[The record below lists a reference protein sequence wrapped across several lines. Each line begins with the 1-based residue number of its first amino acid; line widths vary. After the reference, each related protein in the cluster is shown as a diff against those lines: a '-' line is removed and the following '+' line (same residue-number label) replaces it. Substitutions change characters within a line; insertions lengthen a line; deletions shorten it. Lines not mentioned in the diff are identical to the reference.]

1 MCLSTSNFYRIAV
14 EFSKFLFLFQ
24 KGRQHSLNPQHL
36 IIKQRAAQ
44 ACLLTPL
51 SLVLPSHL
59 NFVQNKHCICF
70 GDEGKRASSIKISE

>member
-1 MCLSTSNFYRIAV
+1 MCNSTNNFYKI
-14 EFSKFLFLFQ
+14 ELELSKFLFLFH
-24 KGRQHSLNPQHL
+24 KGRQHSLSPQHL

-70 GDEGKRASSIKISE
+70 GDEVKRAYSIKNSE